1 MRGRW
6 SCETKPL
13 RGRGNMASKKK
24 AKTRT
29 VSAPKR
35 RRSEDSSDDN
45 RMLMATSARHGE
57 NGKRIAHVDRKTRE
71 TTVKVALK
79 LDGAGRAESA
89 TGVPFLDHML
99 ESFARHGFF
108 DLKIEAKGDL
118 HIDEHHTVEDV
129 GIVLGKAF
137 AQALGDRSGIKR
149 FGEAVVPLD
158 EALCSVVVDISGRSY
173 LAYNVP
179 ITQERVGSFQTE
191 LVHDFMKAL
200 SDNVGMNLH
209 LNMLSGRNPHHVI
222 EAAFKALARAM
233 DQATSLEP
241 RVAGVLSTKGTL
253 S

>member
-1 MRGRW
+1 M
-6 SCETKPL
+6 TNK
-13 RGRGNMASKKK
+13 MASKKK
-24 AKTRT
+24 PKAT
-29 VSAPKR
+29 VPSER
-35 RRSEDSSDDN
+35 IEDSNGAREDGHA
-45 RMLMATSARHGE
+45 MLPATHAE
-57 NGKRIAHVDRKTRE
+57 NGKRVATIDRKTRE
-71 TTVKVALK
+71 TAVKIALK
-79 LDGAGRAESA
+79 LDGSGRGEVA

-108 DLKIEAKGDL
+108 DLKIEATGDL

-137 AQALGDRSGIKR
+137 AQALGDRSGIRR
-149 FGEAVVPLD
+149 FGEATIPLD
-158 EALCSVVVDISGRSY
+158 EALCTVVVDISGRSY

-179 ITQERVGSFQTE
+179 IEQERVGNFQTE

-209 LNMLSGRNPHHVI
+209 LNLIAGRNPHHVI
-222 EAAFKALARAM
+222 EASFKALARAM
-233 DQATSLEP
+233 DAATSVEP

>member
-1 MRGRW
+1 
-6 SCETKPL
+6 
-13 RGRGNMASKKK
+13 MASKKK
-24 AKTRT
+24 TKVRA
-29 VSAPKR
+29 VSAPAR
-35 RRSEDSSDDN
+35 RHIEASNGAHDESRALMPTLHSD
-45 RMLMATSARHGE
+45 
-57 NGKRIAHVDRKTRE
+57 NGKRVAHVDRKTRE
-71 TTVKVALK
+71 TAVKIALK
-79 LDGAGRAESA
+79 LDGGGRGEIA

-99 ESFARHGFF
+99 DSFARHGFF

-118 HIDEHHTVEDV
+118 QIDEHHTVEDV

-149 FGEAVVPLD
+149 YGEATVPLD

-209 LNMLSGRNPHHVI
+209 MNMLSGRNPHHVI
-222 EAAFKALARAM
+222 EASFKALARAM
-233 DQATSLEP
+233 DTATSLEP